1 MDEDVLV
8 ATAII
13 FMMAGYDT
21 TATLLSYGSYALAKN
36 PEAQTRL
43 QEEVDEAFA
52 EAEGEFPDYSV
63 IQGLPYL
70 DMVVH
75 ETLRLYAPV
84 PMNNREAGVDYR
96 IPGTEVHLKIG
107 PYDIVSVPHFH
118 IQVNLKKGDL
128 LSFSVEGLHRDPA
141 HWSHPEEF
149 YPEHFSKEE
158 KATRS
163 PYAFQAF
170 GQGAYQYILMNIR
183 NILFIGI
190 FSIMPMKS

>member
-1 MDEDVLV
+1 MMDSVKQDFKIEEEEKQEEQYEKDMKLQVAAKQMQIKILSFTLKLQVDKKSKSMDEDVLV

-107 PYDIVSVPHFH
+107 PNMILYQSYIFIP
-118 IQVNLKKGDL
+118 
-128 LSFSVEGLHRDPA
+128 
-141 HWSHPEEF
+141 
-149 YPEHFSKEE
+149 
-158 KATRS
+158 RS
-163 PYAFQAF
+163 T
-170 GQGAYQYILMNIR
+170 
-183 NILFIGI
+183 
-190 FSIMPMKS
+190 

>member
-8 ATAII
+8 ATAMI

-36 PEAQTRL
+36 PEVQTKL

-52 EAEGEFPDYSV
+52 EADGEFPDYSA
-63 IQGLPYL
+63 IQALPYL

-75 ETLRLYAPV
+75 ETLRLYAPI
-84 PMNNREAGVDYR
+84 PMNNREATVDYR
-96 IPGTEVHLKIG
+96 IPGTEVHLKKTVL
-107 PYDIVSVPHFH
+107 YLKHFH

-170 GQGAYQYILMNIR
+170 GQGAHY
-183 NILFIGI
+183 
-190 FSIMPMKS
+190 

>member
-8 ATAII
+8 ATAMI

-52 EAEGEFPDYSV
+52 DAEEGEEFPDYSV
-63 IQGLPYL
+63 IQALPYM

-84 PMNNREAGVDYR
+84 PMNNREATMDYR
-96 IPGTEVHLKIG
+96 IPGTEVHLKK
-107 PYDIVSVPHFH
+107 S
-118 IQVNLKKGDL
+118 LKVL
-128 LSFSVEGLHRDPA
+128 V
-141 HWSHPEEF
+141 
-149 YPEHFSKEE
+149 
-158 KATRS
+158 
-163 PYAFQAF
+163 
-170 GQGAYQYILMNIR
+170 
-183 NILFIGI
+183 
-190 FSIMPMKS
+190 